1 VGGTEPIT
9 LGGRY
14 AGSINV
20 VIDHEPEFM
29 PLEEQQ
35 ERFAQY
41 LTEQGLF
48 EFLLRPAIREGEV
61 SKAVIPISIA
71 NLDRD
76 PETGEYQYPNSERV
90 ARLRRALES
99 QSGIPAATLL
109 KELDATFP
117 VQVTHQPH
125 RQLKPRQDGNAQ
137 HTATTDVAVN
147 GRQRTP
153 RHQRREQLS

>member
-1 VGGTEPIT
+1 VWGTEPIT

-14 AGSINV
+14 AGSVNV
-20 VIDHEPEFM
+20 VIDHDPEFM

-76 PETGEYQYPNSERV
+76 AETGEYQFPNYERV
-90 ARLRRALES
+90 ARLRSVLES
-99 QSGIPAATLL
+99 QAGIPAAAIL
-109 KELDATFP
+109 KELDSQIPALKAHALSG
-117 VQVTHQPH
+117 QQTH
-125 RQLKPRQDGNAQ
+125 R
-137 HTATTDVAVN
+137 
-147 GRQRTP
+147 
-153 RHQRREQLS
+153 

>member
-1 VGGTEPIT
+1 
-9 LGGRY
+9 
-14 AGSINV
+14 
-20 VIDHEPEFM
+20 M

-61 SKAVIPISIA
+61 SRAAVPITLA

-76 PETGEYQYPNSERV
+76 VETGEYQFPNYERV

-99 QSGIPAATLL
+99 QAGIPAAAIL
-109 KELDATFP
+109 KELDAPLP
-117 VQVTHQPH
+117 VQEATQENRRSRLQELPH
-125 RQLKPRQDGNAQ
+125 REEEPVTLVPQLA
-137 HTATTDVAVN
+137 H
-147 GRQRTP
+147 
-153 RHQRREQLS
+153 RHQQRRRKIS